1 MQELE
6 NYSASNFDYSL
17 VDDSTA
23 NFLKQKLSNMNGIAQ
38 DTRYRMGKELY
49 ETQQNLANHYKGVFV
64 KWYESLGLNKNDVYF
79 WINEFRFSRN
89 LENTQQ
95 IANFGN
101 APKTLKKDVM
111 QNSAKPEA
119 VQRVLSGDITTHKE
133 YKELEKKLKQSE
145 EANKTLDGILSE
157 NAETISALEQQVKNK
172 PKPEVVEKTVTKEVK
187 PDDYEQLKQQA
198 FSAQAQLKKAQE
210 DLEFYQKEVQAY
222 ERIRKNDEANDKFD
236 EQQEHEL
243 RSLKVQTS
251 ISVYSLISDIQRFI
265 REENVIGDIS
275 KLDKLDDETKERL
288 QEANNGLQRFVDN
301 VNQVINGRRIVEGE
315 FSE

>member
-119 VQRVLSGDITTHKE
+119 VQKVLNGDITTHKE
-133 YKELEKKLKQSE
+133 YKELEHKLKMAQE
-145 EANKTLDGILSE
+145 ENRDKDLQIERL
-157 NAETISALEQQVKNK
+157 NNK
-172 PKPEVVEKTVTKEVK
+172 PDYQPQPKVIEKTVTKE
-187 PDDYEQLKQQA
+187 PDDYQQLKQQVQTIGSLRDRNNELQGQIDDLNSKLSEMNA
-198 FSAQAQLKKAQE
+198 KGQEYEELQRKIDDLEKQRSNVRQSIDAGSNIMLLNDQLKELFDTKLSALRYKNFFADDPMTSTVEETEELLDTLQGFI
-210 DLEFYQKEVQAY
+210 DDM
-222 ERIRKNDEANDKFD
+222 RKVLPQHDRK
-236 EQQEHEL
+236 
-243 RSLKVQTS
+243 
-251 ISVYSLISDIQRFI
+251 II
-265 REENVIGDIS
+265 
-275 KLDKLDDETKERL
+275 
-288 QEANNGLQRFVDN
+288 
-301 VNQVINGRRIVEGE
+301 EGK

>member
-119 VQRVLSGDITTHKE
+119 VQKVLNGDITTHKE
-133 YKELEKKLKQSE
+133 YKELEHKLKMAQE
-145 EANKTLDGILSE
+145 ENRDKDLQIERL
-157 NAETISALEQQVKNK
+157 NNK
-172 PKPEVVEKTVTKEVK
+172 PDLQPQPKVIQKTVTKV
-187 PDDYEQLKQQA
+187 PDDYQQLKQQVQTIGSLRDRNNELQGQIDDLNRKLSEMNA
-198 FSAQAQLKKAQE
+198 KGQEYEELQRKIDNLEKQRSNVRQSIDAGSNIMLLNDQLKELFDTKLSALRYKNFFADDPMISTVEETEELLDTLQGFI
-210 DLEFYQKEVQAY
+210 DDM
-222 ERIRKNDEANDKFD
+222 RKVLPQHDRK
-236 EQQEHEL
+236 
-243 RSLKVQTS
+243 
-251 ISVYSLISDIQRFI
+251 II
-265 REENVIGDIS
+265 
-275 KLDKLDDETKERL
+275 
-288 QEANNGLQRFVDN
+288 
-301 VNQVINGRRIVEGE
+301 EGK

>member
-1 MQELE
+1 
-6 NYSASNFDYSL
+6 
-17 VDDSTA
+17 
-23 NFLKQKLSNMNGIAQ
+23 MN
-38 DTRYRMGKELY
+38 E
-49 ETQQNLANHYKGVFV
+49 
-64 KWYESLGLNKNDVYF
+64 LNKN
-79 WINEFRFSRN
+79 N
-89 LENTQQ
+89 
-95 IANFGN
+95 IAQETHAKAIGYYKQSEQFGY
-101 APKTLKKDVM
+101 KFLMELKKIRDDRLFKELGFNDFDKYSRETFGYSSNTSNERI
-111 QNSAKPEA
+111 QSAIAFGESYNRALGSLGRQKTHQLAQLPEA
-119 VQRVLSGDITTHKE
+119 EREEVLKNGIETNDGNKSVDEATTREIDE
-133 YKELEKKLKQSE
+133 YKKKLKQSE
-145 EANKTLDGILSE
+145 DARQTLNGVINEKSQ
-157 NAETISALEQQVKNK
+157 TINALEEQVKNK
-172 PKPEVVEKTVTKEVK
+172 PAPEIVEKKIEKVPE
-187 PDDYEQLKQQA
+187 DYEQLKQQA